1 MIEHPVQKEE
11 PKHLHALS
19 ARIRNAAQTR
29 NTTDVRLTAAICNT
43 AIGQMVPDGVVKG
56 GTAMKLR
63 IGESGSRFTPDFD
76 ASRRAGLSLEDYQE
90 LLEQNL
96 EKGWGGFTGRLIE
109 RKPSEPPGVPEDY
122 VMRPFDV
129 KLSYKGKPIKT
140 MRFELGRDE
149 IGSTEESVAVIAS
162 DIVDLF
168 RELGLPEPR
177 PVPLLA
183 TEYQIAQ
190 KLHAC
195 TTPDGRERNE
205 RAHDL
210 VDLQLLVEF
219 DPPNFI
225 KLDNVGGR
233 LFSARRVGAW
243 PPKVVYWDGWDTIYA
258 SAAEGLDV
266 LETVHGAIE
275 WANNFIEEMLAA
287 SRPRVPEQEEGKE

>member
-1 MIEHPVQKEE
+1 MSKHPLLKEE
-11 PKHLHALS
+11 PKHLRALS

-29 NTTDVRLTAAICNT
+29 NTTEIRLTSVICNT
-43 AIGQMVPDGVVKG
+43 VIGQMVPDGVVKG

-63 IGESGSRFTPDFD
+63 IGEAGSRFTPDFD
-76 ASRRAGLSLEDYQE
+76 ASRRSGLSLEAYQE
-90 LLEQNL
+90 LLEENL
-96 EKGWGGFTGRLIE
+96 ENGWGGFTGRLIE
-109 RKPSEPPGVPEDY
+109 QEPSEPSEVPEDY
-122 VMRPFDV
+122 VMRPFDI
-129 KLSYKGKPIKT
+129 KLSYMGKPIKT

-149 IGSTEESVAVIAS
+149 IGSTEESVDVIAS

-168 RELGLPEPR
+168 RELGLSEPS

-195 TTPDGRERNE
+195 TTPNRRERNE

-219 DPPNFI
+219 DPPNFV

-233 LFSARRVGAW
+233 LFNARRVGAW
-243 PPKVVYWDGWDTIYA
+243 PPKVVYWDGWETIYD

-266 LETVHGAIE
+266 LETVQSAIE
-275 WANNFIEEMLAA
+275 WTNNLIEEMLAV
-287 SRPRVPEQEEGKE
+287 SRPRDAEQKDKE

>member
-1 MIEHPVQKEE
+1 MSEQPVQKEE

-19 ARIRNAAQTR
+19 ARIRNAAQNR

-43 AIGQMVPDGVVKG
+43 VISQMVPEGVVKG

-76 ASRRAGLSLEDYQE
+76 ASRRAGLSLEDYQV
-90 LLEQNL
+90 LLEKNL
-96 EKGWGGFTGRLIE
+96 ERGWGGFTGRLVE
-109 RKPSEPPGVPEDY
+109 REPSEPPGIPTDY

-140 MRFELGRDE
+140 MLFELSRDE
-149 IGSTEESVAVIAS
+149 IGSTEESAVVIAS
-162 DIVDLF
+162 DIVELF
-168 RELGLPEPR
+168 RELGLPEPS
-177 PVPLLA
+177 PVAVLA

-195 TTPDGRERNE
+195 TTPNGREGNE

-219 DPPNFI
+219 EPPNLV
-225 KLDNVGGR
+225 KLNNVGGR
-233 LFSARRVGAW
+233 LFNARRVGIW
-243 PPKVVYWDGWDTIYA
+243 PPKVVYWDGWDAIYNR
-258 SAAEGLDV
+258 AAEGLDV
-266 LETVHGAIE
+266 QATVQGAIE
-275 WANNFIEEMLAA
+275 WANNLLDEMVAA
-287 SRPRVPEQEEGKE
+287 NKSRDAELKDNK